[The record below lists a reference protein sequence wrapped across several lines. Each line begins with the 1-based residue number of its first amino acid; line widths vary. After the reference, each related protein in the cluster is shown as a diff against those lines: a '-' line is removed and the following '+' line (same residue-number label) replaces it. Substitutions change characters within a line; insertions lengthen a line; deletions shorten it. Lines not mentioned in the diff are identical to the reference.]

1 MKGINRNEA
10 IVAFLLIIVLLV
22 VTYLILNMGNKD
34 NNQNQIFNNSK
45 LTSRE
50 IQALQI
56 VLDREYRTKE
66 TYWKTIDT
74 FGKIEPF
81 ETLIQS
87 QDDYPEVL
95 KSLFTRYSLQIPT
108 DSWYKKIA
116 KFDSTDE
123 ACNKTRN
130 LERENINTYDELM
143 PLVSK
148 QDILDTFQYL
158 QIAHQSAL
166 EKLRDC

>member
-34 NNQNQIFNNSK
+34 NNPNQIFNNSK

-81 ETLIQS
+81 
-87 QDDYPEVL
+87 
-95 KSLFTRYSLQIPT
+95 
-108 DSWYKKIA
+108 
-116 KFDSTDE
+116 
-123 ACNKTRN
+123 
-130 LERENINTYDELM
+130 
-143 PLVSK
+143 
-148 QDILDTFQYL
+148 
-158 QIAHQSAL
+158 
-166 EKLRDC
+166 